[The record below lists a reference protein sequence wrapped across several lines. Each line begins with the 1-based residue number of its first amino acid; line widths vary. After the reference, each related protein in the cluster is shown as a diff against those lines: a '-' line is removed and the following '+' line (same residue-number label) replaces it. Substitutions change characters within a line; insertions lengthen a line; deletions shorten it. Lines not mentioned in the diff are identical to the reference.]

1 MGRRSEELKALIEK
15 EREKE
20 KRSGKTL
27 GFSTERAIIRKIKR
41 VEKAEAA
48 KQWPVEDV
56 DYWILRQ
63 EKLVPCPPDYV
74 HRASTRSLITK
85 SVMKQVF
92 ENLKTGLIKPRKSDS
107 FYSQVWLVYL
117 GPKPDKKW
125 GPRCP

>member
-1 MGRRSEELKALIEK
+1 MGRHSEELEALMKKVKEK
-15 EREKE
+15 EDGLKLAR
-20 KRSGKTL
+20 G
-27 GFSTERAIIRKIKR
+27 IRRKLKR
-41 VEKAEAA
+41 VEKMEAA

-92 ENLKTGLIKPRKSDS
+92 ENLKTGLIKPRKSEY